1 MPDWLELASSFASSP
16 WLYLILIAVSLLDS
30 FLPLI
35 PSEPVV
41 IAAGVYAA
49 SGETE
54 LLWVVLATA
63 AGAFL
68 GDLIPYGAGRALKDR
83 LLRRLPPGSKR
94 RRTHD
99 WLAAEL
105 ARRGGFVLVSTRFIP
120 VGRYLATLTTG
131 IVGYPFR
138 NYVLFTG
145 IAAVAWSTYTVLSG
159 FIGGLLFQDNPV
171 LGIGVG
177 VGLGLVVTVAIETAR
192 HLRRKKSAP
201 EPS

>member
-1 MPDWLELASSFASSP
+1 MPDWVELASSFASSP
-16 WLYLILIAVSLLDS
+16 WLYLILVSVSLLDS

-54 LLWVVLATA
+54 LLWVITATA
-63 AGAFL
+63 VGAFL

-83 LLRRLPPGSKR
+83 LLKRLPAGSRR

-99 WLAAEL
+99 WIAAEL

-120 VGRYLATLTTG
+120 VGRYIATLTTG

-138 NYVLFTG
+138 RYALFTG
-145 IAAVAWSTYTVLSG
+145 IAAVVWSSYTVLAG

-171 LGIGVG
+171 VGIAIG
-177 VGLGLVVTVAIETAR
+177 VGLGLIVTLAAEAVR
-192 HLRRKKSAP
+192 HRRRNKAP
-201 EPS
+201 QLS

>member
-1 MPDWLELASSFASSP
+1 M
-16 WLYLILIAVSLLDS
+16 
-30 FLPLI
+30 
-35 PSEPVV
+35 V

-49 SGETE
+49 AGEAD
-54 LLWVVLATA
+54 LLWVVVATA

-68 GDLIPYGAGRALKDR
+68 GDLVPYGLGRALKDR
-83 LLRRLPPGSKR
+83 VLKRLPPGSKR

-159 FIGGLLFQDNPV
+159 FVGGLLFQDNPV

-177 VGLGLVVTVAIETAR
+177 VGVGFVVTFALEAVRHFRQKRRAIE
-192 HLRRKKSAP
+192 LS
-201 EPS
+201 